1 MFSITQY
8 FFPNMTVVL
17 SPLVALIEDQVTV
30 LNERG
35 IPTIAL
41 TSHLTPKQM
50 RIALEEI

>member
-1 MFSITQY
+1 MFSIVQY
-8 FFPNMTVVL
+8 FFPNIDLVL

-41 TSHLTPKQM
+41 TSHLTP
-50 RIALEEI
+50 